1 MDDSPASRVLPNS
14 SGISVRSRASSV
26 ISCGT
31 ATSITTLPQPQS
43 QSQPQEE
50 TTGID
55 VLLGRRNFRITA
67 RPGSILSISSF
78 DQPAPPYDNF
88 PHDQSHQ
95 QPPTFP
101 SIRDTST
108 SPPATHSPTQSP
120 HPFSEPQPQFI
131 SPTTPATDPDP
142 DPEPDNII
150 TQHYTRVVRTI
161 DANHRAEL
169 TRLTQSHTSELSSLR
184 HSIDAAYRRVL
195 QAKDAEVDHIRA
207 ETATLTASLS
217 AAHQLAMED
226 KEKEIEELREQA
238 RRREEV
244 LDDERLRAVG
254 KARNE
259 IEDLWEGRWKDRAR
273 VVAEEGRRREEEFQR
288 RVQEAVEE
296 QAGKWELE
304 CRRRVQQ
311 AMDT

>member
-1 MDDSPASRVLPNS
+1 
-14 SGISVRSRASSV
+14 
-26 ISCGT
+26 
-31 ATSITTLPQPQS
+31 
-43 QSQPQEE
+43 
-50 TTGID
+50 
-55 VLLGRRNFRITA
+55 
-67 RPGSILSISSF
+67 
-78 DQPAPPYDNF
+78 
-88 PHDQSHQ
+88 
-95 QPPTFP
+95 
-101 SIRDTST
+101 
-108 SPPATHSPTQSP
+108 
-120 HPFSEPQPQFI
+120 
-131 SPTTPATDPDP
+131 
-142 DPEPDNII
+142 
-150 TQHYTRVVRTI
+150 
-161 DANHRAEL
+161 
-169 TRLTQSHTSELSSLR
+169 
-184 HSIDAAYRRVL
+184 
-195 QAKDAEVDHIRA
+195 
-207 ETATLTASLS
+207 
-217 AAHQLAMED
+217 MED